1 ALSFPERMPDTSA
14 RSAVAACASAPDKQF
29 LFLLKYVFPCAADC
43 ARKHTG
49 LAFNLQSISQG
60 SSPAPCFSSRRDVS
74 CAHWPDPDSPATPG
88 HPKCSV
94 FHRGARELAS
104 MGNVYASQTSP
115 LRVSKMKPWKNSITF
130 TS

>member
-1 ALSFPERMPDTSA
+1 MPDTSA
-14 RSAVAACASAPDKQF
+14 RSAVAPCASAPDKPF
-29 LFLLKYVFPCAADC
+29 PFLLKYVFPCAADC

-60 SSPAPCFSSRRDVS
+60 SSRAPCFSSRGEVS
-74 CAHWPDPDSPATPG
+74 CAQWQDPDYPTTPG

-104 MGNVYASQTSP
+104 MGNVYC
-115 LRVSKMKPWKNSITF
+115 VVDKPVARL
-130 TS
+130 